1 MYCIFLLQVSDF
13 NTSKHLLT
21 LQLFTLSRTQF
32 LKQQGVTSKILLR
45 NCCCN
50 KAHYITENQQT
61 AVSPTRLKLMPYC
74 GVKV

>member
-21 LQLFTLSRTQF
+21 LQLFTLSRPQF

-45 NCCCN
+45 NCN